1 MSMAQKDFHHEIEVI
16 RTASESLGLALLDLA
31 VLRDW
36 QRDIYL
42 GDKLDFR
49 QITIVRSC
57 SQEIS
62 SVMSKLSYLKDEISN
77 PGSDD
82 ENGK

>member
-16 RTASESLGLALLDLA
+16 RTANESLAQAQLDLEI
-31 VLRDW
+31 LRDW

-42 GDKLDFR
+42 GDKLDCR
-49 QITIVRSC
+49 QITVVRSC

-62 SVMSKLSYLKDEISN
+62 SVMGKLSYLKDEISSLE
-77 PGSDD
+77 SDD

>member
-1 MSMAQKDFHHEIEVI
+1 MSMAKKDFHHEIEVI
-16 RTASESLGLALLDLA
+16 RTANEFLELALLELA

-42 GDKLDFR
+42 GDKLDCR
-49 QITIVRSC
+49 QITVVRSC

-77 PGSDD
+77 LESDD
-82 ENGK
+82 ENGQ